1 MHGDRGL
8 SGGVQVT
15 LLFPLAF
22 TMLMLTLQ
30 WGLSAWADATALAAA
45 QDGARVAAAI
55 GGSAVGGVST
65 AKEAATNG
73 ALTDLTVDVERG
85 AMNTTVTVKG
95 RALAVIPGWS
105 PEVSKT
111 VRTPTERLTRS

>member
-8 SGGVQVT
+8 SGGVQLT

-45 QDGARVAAAI
+45 QDGARVAAAL
-55 GGSAVGGVST
+55 GGNVDGGLTT
-65 AKEAATNG
+65 ARQAAANG
-73 ALTDLTVDVERG
+73 ALTDVNVEVERG
-85 AMNTTVTVKG
+85 MRHTTVTVMG
-95 RALAVIPGWS
+95 RALAVIPGWN
-105 PEVSKT
+105 PEVNKT

>member
-1 MHGDRGL
+1 M
-8 SGGVQVT
+8 
-15 LLFPLAF
+15 
-22 TMLMLTLQ
+22 
-30 WGLSAWADATALAAA
+30 
-45 QDGARVAAAI
+45 
-55 GGSAVGGVST
+55 GGSVAGGVST

-85 AMNTTVTVKG
+85 TRHTTVTVTG
-95 RALAVIPGWS
+95 RALAVIPGWR